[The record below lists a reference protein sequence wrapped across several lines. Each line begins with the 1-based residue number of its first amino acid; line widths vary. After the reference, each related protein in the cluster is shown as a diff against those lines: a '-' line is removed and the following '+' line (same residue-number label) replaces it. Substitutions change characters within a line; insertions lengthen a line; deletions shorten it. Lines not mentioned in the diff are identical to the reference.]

1 MTEVNK
7 LEINDILKLVEIE
20 SEISGAEYVEPSNP
34 FETLEDLEGLF
45 GNISNTD
52 PNDDYH
58 IAMGLITLS
67 MACITY
73 ASKVNRKEL
82 KQLLKDRFGD
92 HASKK
97 LDFKNILGA
106 VKEECL
112 TKRKGED
119 RDISLTPLLIALM
132 SICGVALKNI
142 GLDIIY
148 EFSKIHFG
156 IPLPIIRGNVS
167 SINPIEINCCSQC
180 ARIPEVYKKSENP
193 TDRNYAVR
201 CYHCHV
207 TTIPCSSIS
216 KAIECWNKKQVWVE
230 VNI

>member
-52 PNDDYH
+52 SNDDYH

-73 ASKVNRKEL
+73 ASKVNPEEL

-97 LDFKNILGA
+97 LDFKNILKA
-106 VKEECL
+106 AKEECDIPFVLNAKFSDFIQFHNTTKVNL
-112 TKRKGED
+112 TFLRLLVINKDDYHFAKGLIIMAAVCVTYATSLDYDAVKRLIKDRYIDNILNKG
-119 RDISLTPLLIALM
+119 
-132 SICGVALKNI
+132 
-142 GLDIIY
+142 
-148 EFSKIHFG
+148 
-156 IPLPIIRGNVS
+156 
-167 SINPIEINCCSQC
+167 
-180 ARIPEVYKKSENP
+180 
-193 TDRNYAVR
+193 
-201 CYHCHV
+201 
-207 TTIPCSSIS
+207 TI
-216 KAIECWNKKQVWVE
+216 
-230 VNI
+230 

>member
-1 MTEVNK
+1 MNK
-7 LEINDILKLVEIE
+7 LEFDNVLKFAKL
-20 SEISGAEYVEPSNP
+20 EYEMYIKP
-34 FETLEDLEGLF
+34 LEE
-45 GNISNTD
+45 
-52 PNDDYH
+52 H
-58 IAMGLITLS
+58 
-67 MACITY
+67 
-73 ASKVNRKEL
+73 KEL
-82 KQLLKDRFGD
+82 NPEQAFEKILFLLNR
-92 HASKK
+92 
-97 LDFKNILGA
+97 
-106 VKEECL
+106 L

-142 GLDIIY
+142 NPDIIY

-156 IPLPIIRGNVS
+156 IPSPIIRDNVS